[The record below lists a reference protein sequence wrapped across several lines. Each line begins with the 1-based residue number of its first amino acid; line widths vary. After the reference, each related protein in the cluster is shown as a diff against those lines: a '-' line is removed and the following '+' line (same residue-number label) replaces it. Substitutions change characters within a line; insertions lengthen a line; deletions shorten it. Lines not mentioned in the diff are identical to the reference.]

1 MAIVTARKRLG
12 KPTWEYRV
20 ELAPI
25 NGKRNQKTKAGFK
38 TKKEALKAGREFLE
52 KYEKANC
59 FNLFLK
65 ALLLMFLAYG

>member
-38 TKKEALKAGREFLE
+38 TKKEALKAGP
-52 KYEKANC
+52 
-59 FNLFLK
+59 
-65 ALLLMFLAYG
+65 

>member
-25 NGKRNQKTKAGFK
+25 NGKRNQKTKAKRNKK
-38 TKKEALKAGREFLE
+38 TD
-52 KYEKANC
+52 
-59 FNLFLK
+59 
-65 ALLLMFLAYG
+65 

>member
-25 NGKRNQKTKAGFK
+25 NGKRSIKSWA
-38 TKKEALKAGREFLE
+38 
-52 KYEKANC
+52 
-59 FNLFLK
+59 
-65 ALLLMFLAYG
+65 